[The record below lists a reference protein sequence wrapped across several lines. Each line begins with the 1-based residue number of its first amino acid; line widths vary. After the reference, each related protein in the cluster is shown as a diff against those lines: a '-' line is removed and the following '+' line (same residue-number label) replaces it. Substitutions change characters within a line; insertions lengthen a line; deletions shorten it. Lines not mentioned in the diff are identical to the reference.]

1 MSRQIKIITTDIQNP
16 WINLAL
22 EEYFLVNHSKNEV
35 VLFLWQ
41 NKDTVVIGR
50 NQNPWSE
57 CNLPLTAAG
66 KVCLIVTEMG
76 VMEITEEGILL
87 TELNPEYTVD
97 EIQEATGAELIIADN
112 LKEMTV

>member
-1 MSRQIKIITTDIQNP
+1 MSGLIKIITTDIQNP

-22 EEYFLVNHSKNEV
+22 EEYLLINLKKNEV

-57 CNLPLTAAG
+57 CNLSL
-66 KVCLIVTEMG
+66 
-76 VMEITEEGILL
+76 MEDDNIRLARRI
-87 TELNPEYTVD
+87 
-97 EIQEATGAELIIADN
+97 TGAEQFSTI
-112 LKEMTV
+112 